1 MPDFLILTRLTISA
15 EDSQKLKAWKPGNNL
30 FPDFAVLT
38 GGAVYIELNGKAM
51 AVVDNKLVAQA
62 VVHPSKNPGNATNP
76 ASQWLPDYIG
86 GFVQNLVTAAAQ
98 LTGNAQASPS
108 AHFVDEP
115 LALTFKHAGHNT
127 ITVTLRAG
135 DGSNSHAQATVPT
148 HAFYAAIDCV
158 ATDFLTEI
166 AALNPALLN
175 HPAVTMISSARAA
188 LPINV

>member
-1 MPDFLILTRLTISA
+1 M
-15 EDSQKLKAWKPGNNL
+15 KAWQPGDSL
-30 FPDFAVLT
+30 FPDFAVQT
-38 GGAVYIELNGKAM
+38 SGAVYIELNSKAM

-62 VVHPSKNPGNATNP
+62 VVHPSKNPGNATD
-76 ASQWLPDYIG
+76 AAQWLPDYIG

-98 LTGNAQASPS
+98 LTGNPQATPT

-115 LALTFKHAGHNT
+115 LALIFKHAGPNT
-127 ITVTLRAG
+127 ITVTLRAR
-135 DGSNSHAQATVPT
+135 DGSDSHFQANVPS
-148 HAFYAAIDCV
+148 HEFYAAIDRV

-188 LPINV
+188 CRKQK